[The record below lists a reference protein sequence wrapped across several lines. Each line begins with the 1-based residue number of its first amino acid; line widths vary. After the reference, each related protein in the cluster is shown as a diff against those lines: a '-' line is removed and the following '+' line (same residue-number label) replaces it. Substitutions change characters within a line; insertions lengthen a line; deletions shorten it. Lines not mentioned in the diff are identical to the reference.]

1 MNEKQPEQPNQLKQ
15 LISQLDENN
24 NHLKNIEYQLV
35 VILEIIKTALDNPS
49 KKLNE
54 IKSNVFRSSP
64 Q

>member
-1 MNEKQPEQPNQLKQ
+1 MNEKQSEQPNQLKQ